1 VVSSAS
7 VAFASSESGSLF
19 QCSVDS
25 GAYTTCAPIYT
36 FASLANGSHTVS
48 IRAVDLAGNTDPTP
62 VMILFVVNVPV
73 VTPPSGGVGGG
84 SSSFFTPPA
93 TLSGNPLPTT
103 PPTIQIQVLP
113 TQVWLKPVTTTPGNQ
128 PIYDLTRRVTE
139 FVCPQVVQVYAEN
152 QLLAKDIPSDFSDD
166 VKAVMMFRGLEFNEP
181 K

>member
-1 VVSSAS
+1 
-7 VAFASSESGSLF
+7 
-19 QCSVDS
+19 
-25 GAYTTCAPIYT
+25 
-36 FASLANGSHTVS
+36 
-48 IRAVDLAGNTDPTP
+48 
-62 VMILFVVNVPV
+62 MISFIVNVPV

-93 TLSGNPLPTT
+93 ALPLTPLPTT

-139 FVCPQVVQVYAEN
+139 FVCPQIVQVYAQN